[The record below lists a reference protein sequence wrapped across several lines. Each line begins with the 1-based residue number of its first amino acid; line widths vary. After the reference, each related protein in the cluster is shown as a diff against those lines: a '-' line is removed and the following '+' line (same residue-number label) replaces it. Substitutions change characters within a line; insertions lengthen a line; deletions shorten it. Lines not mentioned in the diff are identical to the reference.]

1 MFKTGAK
8 LVLLPQITVKHLI
21 WRFNIMSSNTLTKKR
36 RVINY
41 LASGKGLTPNEARSR
56 FGVAN
61 LRATIS
67 DIRSQVEQYG
77 NWEITTEETSTGMTR
92 YFMED
97 THPGNRTYGFDK
109 NGMRHAI

>member
-1 MFKTGAK
+1 M
-8 LVLLPQITVKHLI
+8 
-21 WRFNIMSSNTLTKKR
+21 TKKR

-41 LASGKGLTPNEARSR
+41 LASGKGLTEGEARSR

-67 DIRSQVEQYG
+67 DIRDMVEAHG
-77 NWEITTEETSTGMTR
+77 NWEITSESTPSGKTR

-97 THPGNRTYGFDK
+97 THPGERTFGFDSM
-109 NGMRHAI
+109 GRRYAL